1 MSLRIPTRI
10 LLAAVL
16 ALAVCAPL
24 AAQAQTETQQLKI
37 AVIDTEQ
44 ILLNSQAGK
53 AALDRLKSLRA
64 QKEEEGKQMQSE
76 LEALRDRLN
85 EGRLSLA
92 EDRIREMEKELED
105 KAIALRRF
113 QDDANREL
121 NKSRDELLAQVDQK
135 VMPIINQYGQEQG
148 YDLIFRKFESGL
160 IFADEKADITAEVI
174 KRLDAAH
181 EGGGSG
187 SGN

>member
-16 ALAVCAPL
+16 ALAVSMPL
-24 AAQAQTETQQLKI
+24 AAQAQTQQLKI

-64 QKEEEGKQMQSE
+64 EKEEQGKQMQSE

-121 NKSRDELLAQVDQK
+121 NKERDSLLAQVDQK
-135 VMPIINQYGQEQG
+135 VMPIINQFGQEEG

-174 KRLDAAH
+174 KRLDEAH
-181 EGGGSG
+181 QGAEAS